1 LSCPTA
7 KANSHTYAVGPRNAG
22 AELNADGWH
31 KPGAGN
37 VDPQHDKDR
46 DGRDDRA
53 EGAATGGGL
62 CAIAGGVAGV
72 AASLGLLAIPGV
84 GPVVTIWWLATLVA
98 GAVAGGATGGII
110 GALVESGV
118 SRENAEIKDEAF
130 RRGGAIVSA
139 KVPDDEDARYTT
151 ILSNAAINEATRAAA
166 YRASGRRGYDPAAA
180 AYSSAEHARKE
191 REAYTLAE
199 SIRRRAFSQHSAFAH
214 AWISGVKLHLPS

>member
-1 LSCPTA
+1 
-7 KANSHTYAVGPRNAG
+7 
-22 AELNADGWH
+22 
-31 KPGAGN
+31 
-37 VDPQHDKDR
+37 
-46 DGRDDRA
+46 
-53 EGAATGGGL
+53 
-62 CAIAGGVAGV
+62 VAGV

-151 ILSNAAINEATRAAA
+151 ILSNAAI
-166 YRASGRRGYDPAAA
+166 
-180 AYSSAEHARKE
+180 K
-191 REAYTLAE
+191 
-199 SIRRRAFSQHSAFAH
+199 
-214 AWISGVKLHLPS
+214 